1 MGSCRVGS
9 VKMMSVVFPDW
20 MPLWAQLLVIA
31 LVIVFGLAFLM
42 MPFAV
47 FGVKGRLMELELQ
60 TREMQAELRAMAMRL
75 AAGQGAAQGT
85 WQGNGAR
92 PVQEAAQ
99 NRPPMS
105 AGVPE
110 GVQVEEIYPPEP
122 VRPSPI
128 LSAPVLTPLRTPKV
142 SDAYEPRRDAPP
154 APNLEPEP
162 REASGR
168 RVMPWHESQKDASGR
183 QEPLAD
189 AMRRYRAPDAD
200 QPPYRPDF
208 LRPAEQAAEP
218 RVNRSYDETN
228 GRSEPV
234 LNFPSRR
241 PADF

>member
-1 MGSCRVGS
+1 
-9 VKMMSVVFPDW
+9 MMSVVFPDW

-75 AAGQGAAQGT
+75 AAGQ
-85 WQGNGAR
+85 
-92 PVQEAAQ
+92 VAAQ

-162 REASGR
+162 REVSGR

-208 LRPAEQAAEP
+208 LRPTEQAAEP